1 MIEFN
6 EKRADFKGFSSYY
19 RENIHLRLIELD
31 LGRKDIL
38 RKYKLWIVGGIIGGI
53 IFTIITIM
61 TGLGGIGLMIGFGI
75 FAFGLAN
82 ANAAKK
88 PLYLD
93 TKNAI
98 VGGTAQYLGW
108 SFTPEGFVPQSLDR
122 YKSLGLLPKEDRK
135 SFEDEIRGNAHGAKF
150 VLHEAHLERK
160 NDKSYSTIFRGIMI
174 ALEFPQNFAG
184 TTLVLRRGI
193 FKWKT
198 KKGLKRV
205 GLVDPVFEK
214 AFDAYGSDQVEARYL
229 LTPTFMQRLVDLET
243 LFKGKKIRA
252 AFHQGELLIC
262 IETGNQ
268 FEPGSLFQPLTGT
281 WRTERLLNE
290 FGLIFDIVDGVLKP
304 EANRIDY
311 KSNIPTTGT

>member
-6 EKRADFKGFSSYY
+6 ENRAEFKGFSSYY
-19 RENIHLRLIELD
+19 RDNIHLRLIELD

-38 RKYKLWIVGGIIGGI
+38 RKYMIWVTVGI
-53 IFTIITIM
+53 IFGLIAGVFSIM
-61 TGLGGIGLMIGFGI
+61 LGFMGLGFILGFGI
-75 FAFGLAN
+75 FALGMALAD
-82 ANAAKK
+82 ASKK

-108 SFTPEGFVPQSLDR
+108 NFTPEGFIPQSLDR
-122 YKSLGLLPKEDRK
+122 FKSLGLLPKEDRK

-184 TTLVLRRGI
+184 TTLVLRSGI

-205 GLVDPVFEK
+205 GLVDPIFVK

-281 WRTERLLNE
+281 WRTERLLKE
-290 FGLIFDIVDGVLKP
+290 FDVIFDIVDGVLKP
-304 EANRIDY
+304 EANRI
-311 KSNIPTTGT
+311 KF